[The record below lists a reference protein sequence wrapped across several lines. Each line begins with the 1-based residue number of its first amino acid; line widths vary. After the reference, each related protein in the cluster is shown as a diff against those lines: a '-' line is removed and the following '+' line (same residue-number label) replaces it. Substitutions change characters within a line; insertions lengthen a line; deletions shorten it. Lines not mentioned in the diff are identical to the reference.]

1 MRYVSAS
8 LHGIPDR
15 DSRGIR
21 PTTAPS
27 VRGNS
32 RDIFEA
38 FNSKTLEQEQY
49 HHLLFRR
56 IPVIN
61 QLPWEKNKTDVDG
74 NSGPIGYAYHEA

>member
-1 MRYVSAS
+1 MFQPHYTEYQIETLEAFVPLPPHRFVA
-8 LHGIPDR
+8 I
-15 DSRGIR
+15 RGI
-21 PTTAPS
+21 
-27 VRGNS
+27 
-32 RDIFEA
+32 IFEA

-49 HHLLFRR
+49 HHLLFRG